1 MERLQ
6 RFTKNFILE
15 GMSIILKY
23 NYFYINGNFIH
34 QIKDTAMVTHTAVVY
49 GNLTCAYLEIKLSN
63 KLPEIFSYDIMELF
77 LKNYF
82 RFLDDI

>member
-1 MERLQ
+1 
-6 RFTKNFILE
+6 
-15 GMSIILKY
+15 
-23 NYFYINGNFIH
+23 
-34 QIKDTAMVTHTAVVY
+34 MVTHAAVVY
-49 GNLTCAYLEIKLSN
+49 GNLRCRYLEIKLSN